1 MAHRGAVFPLYP
13 SPDPGAQPH
22 CAPISN
28 MVTFAPSLIMATDL
42 DQAYRHCQRV
52 AKEHASNFY
61 YAFRTLPAQKRRA
74 IYSAYAFC
82 RLCDDIADGDLP
94 IEAKREELARVRL
107 DLSDALSPEPP
118 LAPSPEF
125 RALGDSASAFDIPI
139 NYFEEVIDGVESDLT
154 KTRFSDFSELRT
166 YCYKVASVVGL
177 ICIEIF
183 GYRDP
188 AAREYAVDMGIALQL
203 TNIMRDVKEDAERD
217 RIYIPQEDL
226 ARFGYS
232 EDDLMR
238 GVMDENFKSLM
249 KFQADRA
256 RSYYENSRPLFDLIE
271 PESRACIRLLHTA
284 YAAILDRIEARE
296 FDVFS
301 QRVGLSVREKL
312 TMTARLWIG
321 SMAPRL
327 WRP

>member
-1 MAHRGAVFPLYP
+1 MVAFASSHELHPHLYLDQL
-13 SPDPGAQPH
+13 S
-22 CAPISN
+22 
-28 MVTFAPSLIMATDL
+28 TMATDL
-42 DQAYRHCQRV
+42 EQAYQHCQRV

-61 YAFRTLPAQKRRA
+61 YAFRTLPKQKRRA

-82 RLCDDIADGDLP
+82 RLCDDIADGDMP
-94 IEAKREELARVRL
+94 IESKRKELARVRQ
-107 DLSDALSPEPP
+107 DLAAALSQDRPP
-118 LAPSPEF
+118 GPSPEF
-125 RALGDSASAFDIPI
+125 RALGHAARAFDIPLS
-139 NYFEEVIDGVESDLT
+139 YFEEVIDGVESDLT
-154 KTRFSDFSELRT
+154 KTRFADFSELHT

-188 AAREYAVDMGIALQL
+188 KARGYAVDMGIALQL
-203 TNIMRDVKEDAERD
+203 TNILRDLKEDAERE

-226 ARFGYS
+226 HRFDYS
-232 EDDLMR
+232 ETDLMH
-238 GVMDENFKSLM
+238 GVVNDNFAALM

-256 RSYYENSRPLFDLIE
+256 RFYYEKSRPLFDLIE

-284 YAAILDRIEARE
+284 YAAILDRIEACG

-312 TMTARLWIG
+312 TMTARLWLG
-321 SMAPRL
+321 SMTFRLPRVRR
-327 WRP
+327 RP

>member
-1 MAHRGAVFPLYP
+1 
-13 SPDPGAQPH
+13 
-22 CAPISN
+22 
-28 MVTFAPSLIMATDL
+28 MATDL
-42 DQAYRHCQRV
+42 EQAYQHCQRV

-61 YAFRTLPAQKRRA
+61 YAFRTLPARKRRA
-74 IYSAYAFC
+74 IYSVYAYC

-94 IEAKREELARVRL
+94 IETKRTELARVRQ
-107 DLSDALSPEPP
+107 DLTAAMSPEPP
-118 LAPSPEF
+118 PAPSPEF
-125 RALGDSASAFDIPI
+125 RSLGDAVHTFDIPVS
-139 NYFEEVIDGVESDLT
+139 YLEEVIDGVESDLT
-154 KTRFSDFSELRT
+154 KTRFADFSELRT

-188 AAREYAVDMGIALQL
+188 KAREYAVDMGIALQL
-203 TNIMRDVKEDAERD
+203 TNILRDLKEDAERD

-226 ARFGYS
+226 NRFGYS

-238 GVMDENFKSLM
+238 GVVNERFRALM

-256 RSYYENSRPLFDLIE
+256 RSYYESSRPLFDLIE
-271 PESRACIRLLHTA
+271 PESRACLRLLHTA
-284 YAAILDRIEARE
+284 YGAILDRIEAYG

-312 TMTARLWIG
+312 TMTARLWLAILTFG
-321 SMAPRL
+321 LPRARRRL
-327 WRP
+327 